1 MELPEGKDELHRAI
15 SFALSDEEELLW
27 AERRGYAM
35 NGDVWVV
42 LVAGLALLGMSLTFT
57 VLALCPEPPDY
68 CNAYTI
74 IPGFAAALGL
84 LLCAVYGIKGNRRTV
99 YALTQQRALIVQ
111 LLPVGN
117 PLVYAAPLSPDL
129 VYRVTLHHDKLMD
142 YYMAEM
148 PLGRYGMR
156 EIGFL
161 RVRDNERL
169 QAELTRCG
177 VKLPPPGKQRPAT
190 RRLDAYAGLS
200 PLLPMAGWLTLLA
213 LMLAGVIRE
222 LTDSTTLTYLDLWL
236 NGEKC
241 SATIIAYCHTTT
253 WRTTTVNGERREVS
267 EKVVYYPVYRL
278 TPADGTTIISTE
290 VDGSSSMLRY
300 RPDEQLTVYYN
311 PQHTERAMRRNA
323 DHFSVSLVFLGMG
336 GVCAYMFLQAGR
348 RYLRTRHLPYYL
360 VTAENIK

>member
-57 VLALCPEPPDY
+57 VLALRPEPPDY

-99 YALTQQRALIVQ
+99 YALTQHRALIVQ
-111 LLPVGN
+111 LLPVGK
-117 PLVYAAPLSPDL
+117 PLVYAVPLSPDL
-129 VYRVTLHHDKLMD
+129 VYRVTLHHDKFMD

-161 RVRDNERL
+161 RVRDNEQL
-169 QAELTRCG
+169 QAELGRCG
-177 VKLPPPGKQRPAT
+177 VKLPQPGKQRSAT
-190 RRLDAYAGLS
+190 HRLDAYAGLS
-200 PLLPMAGWLTLLA
+200 PLLPMAGWLTLLV

-222 LTDSTTLTYLDLWL
+222 LTDSTTRTYLDLWF
-236 NGEKC
+236 NGEQ
-241 SATIIAYCHTTT
+241 ATGTIIGYNQTCTR
-253 WRTTTVNGERREVS
+253 RTTKVNGEIRGVS
-267 EKVVYYPVYRL
+267 EKIVYYPVYRL
-278 TPADGTTIISTE
+278 TLADGTTAVRTE
-290 VDGSSSMLRY
+290 IAGSSKLTSGTDR
-300 RPDEQLTVYYN
+300 QFTVYYS
-311 PQHTERAMRRNA
+311 PHYFGRAMRRNT
-323 DHFSVSLVFLGMG
+323 DIFSVSLIFLCMG
-336 GVCAYMFLQAGR
+336 GVSAYMFLQAGR

-360 VTAENIK
+360 VSAEEIK

>member
-1 MELPEGKDELHRAI
+1 MKLPEGKDELHRAI
-15 SFALSDEEELLW
+15 SFVLSDDEELLW

-35 NGDVWVV
+35 NSDVWVV
-42 LVAGLALLGMSLTFT
+42 LVAGLVLLGMSLTFT
-57 VLALCPEPPDY
+57 VLALGPEPPDY

-74 IPGFAAALGL
+74 IPGFAAALGM
-84 LLCAVYGIKGNRRTV
+84 LLCAVYAMKGNRRTV
-99 YALTQQRALIVQ
+99 YALTEHRALIVQ
-111 LLPVGN
+111 LLPVGK
-117 PLVYAAPLSPDL
+117 PVVYAVPLSPDL
-129 VYRVTLHHDKLMD
+129 VYRVTLHHDNLMD
-142 YYMAEM
+142 YNIAEM

-169 QAELTRCG
+169 QAELGRCG
-177 VKLPPPGKQRPAT
+177 VKLPQPGKQRPAT

-222 LTDSTTLTYLDLWL
+222 LTDSTTRTYLDLWF
-236 NGEKC
+236 NGEQ
-241 SATIIAYCHTTT
+241 ATGTIIGYNQTCTR
-253 WRTTTVNGERREVS
+253 RTTKINGEIRGVS
-267 EKVVYYPVYRL
+267 EKIVYYPVYQL
-278 TPADGTTIISTE
+278 TLADGTTVIRTE
-290 VDGSSSMLRY
+290 KDGSSKPISDTDR
-300 RPDEQLTVYYN
+300 QFTVYYS
-311 PQHTERAMRRNA
+311 PHHTGRAMRRNP
-323 DHFSVSLVFLGMG
+323 DIFSVALIFLCMG